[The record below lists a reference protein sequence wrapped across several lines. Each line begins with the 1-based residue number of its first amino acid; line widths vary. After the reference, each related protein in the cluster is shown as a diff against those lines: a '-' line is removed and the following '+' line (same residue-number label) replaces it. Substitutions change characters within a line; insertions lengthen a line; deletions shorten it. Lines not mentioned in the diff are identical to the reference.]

1 MDEFAEALDWARGVC
16 LALPEAYEE
25 EAWVGTRWMVR
36 RRTFAYLLEIV
47 DGYPPSFA
55 AAARTD
61 GPATVLTFR
70 AGAELAAVLAGP
82 GSFGPL
88 WNRDDVGIRLA
99 EHPGPG
105 RAGRAD
111 RGQLPATRAED
122 PAPPARR
129 LTAPPTPGGR
139 TASGGPMATCRMRP
153 TPIALRLAWVTHS
166 SGEPRVQATVPAYPA
181 AQGRGRP
188 R

>member
-1 MDEFAEALDWARGVC
+1 VDEFAEALDWARGVC

-25 EAWVGTRWMVR
+25 DAWVGTRWMVR
-36 RRTFAYLLEIV
+36 RRTFAHLLEIV

-61 GPATVLTFR
+61 GPATVLTVR

-99 EHPGPG
+99 EHP
-105 RAGRAD
+105 D
-111 RGQLPATRAED
+111 RAELAELIED
-122 PAPPARR
+122 SYRLRAPKTLLRR
-129 LTAPPTPGGR
+129 LDG
-139 TASGGPMATCRMRP
+139 
-153 TPIALRLAWVTHS
+153 
-166 SGEPRVQATVPAYPA
+166 
-181 AQGRGRP
+181 
-188 R
+188 

>member
-1 MDEFAEALDWARGVC
+1 MDAFAEALDWARGVC

-25 EAWVGTRWMVR
+25 DAWVGTRWMVR
-36 RRTFAYLLEIV
+36 RRTFAHLLEIV

-61 GPATVLTFR
+61 GPATVLTVR

-99 EHPGPG
+99 EYPDRTELAELIEDSYRL
-105 RAGRAD
+105 RAPKT
-111 RGQLPATRAED
+111 LL
-122 PAPPARR
+122 RR
-129 LTAPPTPGGR
+129 LDG
-139 TASGGPMATCRMRP
+139 
-153 TPIALRLAWVTHS
+153 
-166 SGEPRVQATVPAYPA
+166 
-181 AQGRGRP
+181 
-188 R
+188 

>member
-25 EAWVGTRWMVR
+25 DAWVGTRWMVR
-36 RRTFAYLLEIV
+36 RRTFAHLLEIV

-61 GPATVLTFR
+61 GPATVLTVR

-88 WNRDDVGIRLA
+88 WNRDDVGVRLA
-99 EHPGPG
+99 EHP
-105 RAGRAD
+105 D
-111 RGQLPATRAED
+111 RAELAELLED
-122 PAPPARR
+122 SYRLRAPKTLLRR
-129 LTAPPTPGGR
+129 LDG
-139 TASGGPMATCRMRP
+139 
-153 TPIALRLAWVTHS
+153 
-166 SGEPRVQATVPAYPA
+166 
-181 AQGRGRP
+181 
-188 R
+188 

>member
-16 LALPEAYEE
+16 LALHEAYEE
-25 EAWVGTRWMVR
+25 DAWVGTRWMVR
-36 RRTFAYLLEIV
+36 RRTFAHLLEIV

-61 GPATVLTFR
+61 GPATVLTVR

-99 EHPGPG
+99 EHP
-105 RAGRAD
+105 D
-111 RGQLPATRAED
+111 RAELAELIED
-122 PAPPARR
+122 SYRLRAPKTLLRR
-129 LTAPPTPGGR
+129 LDG
-139 TASGGPMATCRMRP
+139 
-153 TPIALRLAWVTHS
+153 
-166 SGEPRVQATVPAYPA
+166 
-181 AQGRGRP
+181 
-188 R
+188 

>member
-25 EAWVGTRWMVR
+25 DAWVGTRWMVR
-36 RRTFAYLLEIV
+36 RRTFAHLLEIV

-61 GPATVLTFR
+61 GPETVLTVR

-88 WNRDDVGIRLA
+88 WNRDDVGVRLA
-99 EHPGPG
+99 ERPDRDELAELIEDSYRL
-105 RAGRAD
+105 RAPKT
-111 RGQLPATRAED
+111 LL
-122 PAPPARR
+122 RR
-129 LTAPPTPGGR
+129 LDG
-139 TASGGPMATCRMRP
+139 
-153 TPIALRLAWVTHS
+153 
-166 SGEPRVQATVPAYPA
+166 
-181 AQGRGRP
+181 
-188 R
+188 

>member
-25 EAWVGTRWMVR
+25 DAWVGTRWMVR
-36 RRTFAYLLEIV
+36 RRTFAHLLEIV

-70 AGAELAAVLAGP
+70 AGTELAAVLAGP

-99 EHPGPG
+99 EHS
-105 RAGRAD
+105 D
-111 RGQLPATRAED
+111 RAELAELIED
-122 PAPPARR
+122 SYRLRAPKTLLRR
-129 LTAPPTPGGR
+129 LDG
-139 TASGGPMATCRMRP
+139 
-153 TPIALRLAWVTHS
+153 
-166 SGEPRVQATVPAYPA
+166 
-181 AQGRGRP
+181 
-188 R
+188 